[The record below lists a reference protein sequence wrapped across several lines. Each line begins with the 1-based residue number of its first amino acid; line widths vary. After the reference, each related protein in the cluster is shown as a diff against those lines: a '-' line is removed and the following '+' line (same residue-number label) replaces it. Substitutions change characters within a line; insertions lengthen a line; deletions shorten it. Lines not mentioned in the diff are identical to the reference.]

1 MEDRVQL
8 LHPDSKEMPSIN
20 KEKYNLVKK
29 TILDII
35 SENNVITFKNL
46 TTECSHRLKGTLDGS
61 PSWYVTSVKLDLE
74 ARGIIERVTKSSPQK
89 LQIVK
94 DND

>member
-1 MEDRVQL
+1 MEERVQL

-29 TILDII
+29 TIIDII
-35 SENNVITFKNL
+35 RENNIITFKNL
-46 TTECSHRLKGTLDGS
+46 SNESSHRLNEILDGS

-74 ARGIIERVTKSSPQK
+74 ARGIIERLAKTSPQQ
-89 LQIVK
+89 LQLVK
-94 DND
+94 DED

>member
-1 MEDRVQL
+1 MEDRIQL
-8 LHPDSKEMPSIN
+8 LHPNEKEMPSIN

-35 SENNVITFKNL
+35 KENNIITFKNL
-46 TTECSHRLKGTLDGS
+46 SKESSHRLNGILDGS

-74 ARGIIERVTKSSPQK
+74 ARGIIERLAKTSPQK
-89 LQIVK
+89 IQLVK
-94 DND
+94 SEE